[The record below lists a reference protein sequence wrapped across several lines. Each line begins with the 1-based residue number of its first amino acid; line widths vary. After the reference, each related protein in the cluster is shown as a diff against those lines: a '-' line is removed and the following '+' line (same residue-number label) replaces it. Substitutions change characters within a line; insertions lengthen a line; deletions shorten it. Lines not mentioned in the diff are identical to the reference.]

1 MYQGKNISINDF
13 YREVLVKIPFGRFA
27 PPPSVESFP
36 SVSLHHECS
45 LSVGQWKKKQ
55 RTKITTYFCQCQQ
68 QDQQNLNCLSQYLRT
83 SAIVS
88 SSGEISWALLKSAT
102 AA

>member
-36 SVSLHHECS
+36 SVPLHHECS
-45 LSVGQWKKKQ
+45 LSVGQWEKNRELKLLP
-55 RTKITTYFCQCQQ
+55 IFV
-68 QDQQNLNCLSQYLRT
+68 S
-83 SAIVS
+83 VS
-88 SSGEISWALLKSAT
+88 SKISRI
-102 AA
+102 